1 MMEKHYRCWA
11 EIDRSA
17 LRHNVAFV
25 REKFGPDIDLL
36 AVVKANAYG
45 HGMIEVAQ
53 TIADQVNIFGVANLE
68 EATALRAAVRHPI
81 TILGPALP
89 KERAAIAERRFI
101 PSISTLEEARDFDRI
116 GRGQKVAINF
126 KIDTGMGRMGV
137 LEEEALA
144 VFKEVSALPNITV
157 HSVSTHLPVSNEDEK
172 FTREELRNF
181 GKLIKQLRVEVP
193 GDYKAHALQTAGVLA
208 FAEEPFEI
216 VRPGML
222 IYGISSL
229 PEFQSLLRP
238 AMTWKARI
246 ALIREMPA
254 GHGISYGRTF
264 ITPGKMRVATL
275 SCGYA
280 DGYPRHLSNRG
291 ISVLVHGQRCALLGR
306 VTMDLIMIDVSHLA
320 GAAVGDEVVLMG
332 RQGDEEICCAEL
344 AERAETITWEITTRI
359 GARVRRIYL

>member
-53 TIADQVNIFGVANLE
+53 TIADQANIFGVANLE
-68 EATALRAAVRHPI
+68 EATALRAAVRNPI

-89 KERAAIAERRFI
+89 GERGTVAERGFI
-101 PSISTLEEARDFDRI
+101 PSISTLEEARDFDRV

-144 VFKEVSALPNITV
+144 AFKEVSALPNIKV

-172 FTREELRNF
+172 FTREELGIAAEEQSRLF
-181 GKLIKQLRVEVP
+181 EPFAQI
-193 GDYKAHALQTAGVLA
+193 GDHRLHAEGTDSGSIWVDTMDTLSQVLVAVDESSRAADSTAGRA
-208 FAEEPFEI
+208 NA
-216 VRPGML
+216 RA
-222 IYGISSL
+222 
-229 PEFQSLLRP
+229 QSDSELRQ
-238 AMTWKARI
+238 M
-246 ALIREMPA
+246 
-254 GHGISYGRTF
+254 
-264 ITPGKMRVATL
+264 
-275 SCGYA
+275 
-280 DGYPRHLSNRG
+280 
-291 ISVLVHGQRCALLGR
+291 
-306 VTMDLIMIDVSHLA
+306 
-320 GAAVGDEVVLMG
+320 
-332 RQGDEEICCAEL
+332 EL
-344 AERAETITWEITTRI
+344 R
-359 GARVRRIYL
+359 